1 MKTIRQIRN
10 LSFILLMLASVSCS
24 QKQGANGAG
33 RAQQEAREYK
43 VIDAKPGA
51 VTLNKQYPATLEGQ
65 QTVEIRPR
73 IAGYIE
79 KILVDEGAYVNK
91 GQILFRINAQDIQAQ
106 VRSAEAQVKVAEAQ
120 VSTAKINLGKTK
132 PLVEKSIISEYDLK
146 SSEATLESA
155 KAQLAQAKANLENS
169 KANLEYTVIK
179 SPASGTIGTFPYRVG
194 SLVSSSIAQPLTTV
208 SNTSS
213 MYAYFSMNEKDFLQL
228 TKSLEGDDL
237 QKKFE
242 NMPKV
247 SLILADKTPYSEKGN
262 IQTASGL
269 VDQQTGAIN
278 IRASFPNSNGM
289 LRNGSSGRISIPQ
302 HLDSV
307 LLVPQKATYELQGKH
322 FVYTVGEDN
331 KVKNTEISVLTGNL
345 KDQYVVTSGLQ
356 KGDHVVVEGVA
367 TLRDGTPVKPKL
379 VENINSAQ
387 SSTSTNQVKN

>member
-10 LSFILLMLASVSCS
+10 LSFILLMFASVSCS
-24 QKQGANGAG
+24 QKQGANGVG
-33 RAQQEAREYK
+33 QAQQAREYK
-43 VIDAKPGA
+43 VIAVKPGA
-51 VTLNKQYPATLEGQ
+51 VTLNKQYPAALEGQ

-79 KILVDEGAYVNK
+79 NILVDEGAYVNK
-91 GQILFRINAQDIQAQ
+91 GQVLFRINAQDIQAQ

-120 VSTAKINLGKTK
+120 VSTAEINLGKTK
-132 PLVEKSIISEYDLK
+132 PLVEKSIISAYDLK

-169 KANLEYTVIK
+169 KANLQYTVIK

-228 TKSLEGDDL
+228 TKSLEGDNL

-247 SLILADKTPYSEKGN
+247 SLILADNTPYSEKGN

-269 VDQQTGAIN
+269 VDQQTGAVN
-278 IRASFPNSNGM
+278 IRASFPNGDGM
-289 LRNGSSGRISIPQ
+289 LRNGSSGRVSIPQ

-322 FVYTVGEDN
+322 FVYIVGKDN

-356 KGDHVVVEGVA
+356 KGDQVVVEGVA
-367 TLRDGTPVKPKL
+367 TLRDGTPVKPEL
-379 VENINSAQ
+379 VENTNSAQ
-387 SSTSTNQVKN
+387 SSTSANQVEN

>member
-10 LSFILLMLASVSCS
+10 LSFILLMFAAVSCS
-24 QKQGANGAG
+24 QKQGANGASQT
-33 RAQQEAREYK
+33 QQAREYK
-43 VIDAKPGA
+43 VIAVKPGA

-73 IAGYIE
+73 IAGYIDE
-79 KILVDEGAYVNK
+79 ILVDEGAYVNK
-91 GQILFRINAQDIQAQ
+91 GQVLFRLNAQDIQAQ

-120 VSTAKINLGKTK
+120 VRTAEINLGKTK

-146 SSEATLESA
+146 SSEATLEST
-155 KAQLAQAKANLENS
+155 KAQLAQAKANLENA
-169 KANLEYTVIK
+169 KVNLQYTVIA

-213 MYAYFSMNEKDFLQL
+213 MYAYFSMNERDFLQL
-228 TKSLEGDDL
+228 TKNLKGDNL

-242 NMPKV
+242 NLPKV
-247 SLILADKTPYSEKGN
+247 SLILADKTPYSTKGN

-269 VDQQTGAIN
+269 VDQQTGAVN
-278 IRASFPNSNGM
+278 IRASFPNGDGM
-289 LRNGSSGRISIPQ
+289 LRNGSSGLVSIPQ
-302 HLDSV
+302 HLESV
-307 LLVPQKATYELQGKH
+307 LLIPQKATYELQGKH
-322 FVYTVGEDN
+322 FVYVVGEDN
-331 KVKNTEISVLTGNL
+331 KVKNTEINVLAGNL

-356 KGDHVVVEGVA
+356 KGDQVVVEGMS
-367 TLRDGTPVKPKL
+367 TLRDDTPVKPKL
-379 VENINSAQ
+379 VENTNSAQ